1 MITDE
6 QAKLLRQKRMDGKT
20 QAAAAAAAGMSERTA
35 RNWEDGPLPSQ
46 TQLPRT
52 WRTRPDPFAD
62 VWQTE
67 IEPLLVADEAGELQ
81 ATTILMDL
89 QLRHAGRFAPGQ
101 LRTLQRRVWQWRA
114 LYGPPKDVIFP
125 QYHPPGREA
134 AFDFTHAKDLAVTI
148 AGEAFDH
155 LLFTFRLSYSGW
167 TWVELAFG
175 ETYEALLSG
184 LQGSLWALGGVPEV
198 WRHDNLSAATHELRR
213 SGGRALTLRF
223 ADVLAHYGAR
233 STRINPGEAHE
244 NGVAERGNDLVKR
257 AAHQALILRGSR
269 DFASVPEYLAF
280 VRHVVERSIG
290 SRERFA
296 EERPLLRPL
305 PSAKLPD
312 YTVHHPTVR
321 RWSTIRVGGRAYSM
335 PSRLIGHKLEVRQYA
350 DKLEAYSG
358 GHLIE
363 TMPRLHGDGEVRVD
377 YRHVIWSLVRKPG
390 AFARY
395 KYREELF
402 PGLVFRQAYDR
413 LRQWRGERADVEY
426 VRILHL
432 AAGTLESQ
440 VEQALI
446 TLLATGKPFDYA
458 AVKAE
463 AQPEQRPVPLVAI
476 PAPDLASYDRM
487 LGGVA

>member
-1 MITDE
+1 
-6 QAKLLRQKRMDGKT
+6 MDGKT

-35 RNWEDGPLPSQ
+35 RKWEDGPLPSQ

-81 ATTILMDL
+81 ATTILMAL
-89 QLRHAGRFAPGQ
+89 QLRHLGKFAPGQ
-101 LRTLQRRVWQWRA
+101 VRTLQRRIWQWRA
-114 LYGPPKDVIFP
+114 LYGPAKDVIFP

-134 AFDFTHAKDLAVTI
+134 AFDFTHAKDLGVTI
-148 AGEAFDH
+148 AGELFDH

-184 LQGSLWALGGVPEV
+184 LQGSIWALGGVPEV

-257 AAHQALILRGSR
+257 AVHQALILRGSR
-269 DFASVPEYLAF
+269 DFGSAPEYVAF
-280 VRHVVERSIG
+280 VRHVVERSVG

-296 EERPLLRPL
+296 EERHLLRPL

-312 YTVHHPTVR
+312 YTEHHPTVR
-321 RWSTIRVGGRAYSM
+321 RWSTIRIGGRAYSM

-402 PGLVFRQAYDR
+402 PSLVFRQAYDH

-426 VRILHL
+426 LRILHL

-440 VEQALI
+440 VEQALV
-446 TLLATGKPFDYA
+446 TLLAAGKPFDYV

-463 AQPEQRPVPLVAI
+463 AQPEQRPVPHIAI